1 MQSLKKNDDD
11 MCKSRGQ
18 QPLLLHI
25 IYVMV
30 DVVQAFWFITKKKS
44 EGLVLRLGTLTSE
57 YNAGYLN
64 REVYIRNRI
73 KTSNDSIY
81 ANVDTIHAAIGDNRQ
96 IRFCEWTVNKTL
108 VLQQGRQTLYNI
120 SLGADLGRRELLYG
134 RL

>member
-1 MQSLKKNDDD
+1 

-25 IYVMV
+25 ICVMV

-57 YNAGYLN
+57 HNTGYLN

-81 ANVDTIHAAIGDNRQ
+81 ANVDTIHTAIGYNRQ

-108 VLQQGRQTLYNI
+108 VLQQGRQTLHSI
-120 SLGADLGRRELLYG
+120 SLGADLGRRELLHG